1 MRWYGQLA
9 VVAVL
14 GAAGYGGWTAYKE
27 GRLGSVPLIGGY
39 LAKLTG
45 SDSSASAA
53 APTAPPTVVDVDTVR
68 TGRVLESR
76 EAVGTVRAYESI
88 MVTVKGSGVVE
99 KISFE
104 EGQKVRAG
112 DILVALDADERR
124 ADIEQAIAETRR
136 ATALRDET
144 RVRLDRAIALRRTGA
159 GTEAQV
165 EDLSAQVK
173 TLESAIASA
182 DARRKAAEARLE
194 DLVVRAPFAGRLGTR
209 SVSLGAYLSP
219 GTRITTLD
227 DLSRVRLDFSV
238 PENILARVE
247 IGQTVRALSAAFG
260 KRSFEGKVSVIDP
273 RVDPVTRA
281 VRLTAEFNNPDE
293 ALRPGMFLAVAL
305 EVRFKDDAIVV
316 PEEAIVGEGLRHLI
330 FVVKDNV
337 VERRVVRI
345 GQRQEGRIE
354 IVDGLKVGET
364 IIVRGVQRVR
374 PGVTVDPRPVS
385 ESAPA
390 PLAAPAA
397 EGAPAVAAPASPP
410 SSAAGGSAASI
421 PAQAPAA
428 EAKARAPAQG
438 VVPAAQAKP
447 QKALGSTASAERRGR
462 PGRVFGYPR
471 QGAAAR

>member
-39 LAKLTG
+39 LAKDPG
-45 SDSSASAA
+45 SAA
-53 APTAPPTVVDVDTVR
+53 ASAPQAAPTPVDVDTVR
-68 TGRVLESR
+68 TGRILESR

-88 MVTVKGSGVVE
+88 TVTVKGSGVVE

-104 EGQKVRAG
+104 EGQKVKAG

-136 ATALRDET
+136 ATAQRDET

-247 IGQTVRALSAAFG
+247 IGQTVRALAAAFG

-273 RVDPVTRA
+273 RIDPVTRA
-281 VRLTAEFNNPDE
+281 VRLTAEFNNADE
-293 ALRPGMFLAVAL
+293 ALRPGMFLSVAL

-354 IVDGLKVGET
+354 IVEGLKAGET

-374 PGVTVDPRPVS
+374 PGVTVDPKPIS
-385 ESAPA
+385 E
-390 PLAAPAA
+390 
-397 EGAPAVAAPASPP
+397 V
-410 SSAAGGSAASI
+410 
-421 PAQAPAA
+421 APAA
-428 EAKARAPAQG
+428 EAPAAAAPSPAAAGVAPAPIAATPAPSLPTQA
-438 VVPAAQAKP
+438 PAASEAKAASPVQSVAPGLQAKP
-447 QKALGSTASAERRGR
+447 RKPPLGSVSSAERRG
-462 PGRVFGYPR
+462 
-471 QGAAAR
+471 